1 MEINFLCVHKK
12 LRSKRMAP
20 VLISEITRRV
30 RLKGIFQALYTA
42 GVFLPKPI
50 GSCRYYHRSLN
61 PKKLIEVGFS
71 HLSRNMTISRA
82 IKLSKLPE
90 KPQIPG
96 LRKLE
101 EKDLKQVHLLLSENL
116 KQFDLVPLFDLNEMA
131 HWFLPIP
138 NVIDSYVVEVK

>member
-1 MEINFLCVHKK
+1 
-12 LRSKRMAP
+12 MAP

-71 HLSRNMTISRA
+71 HLSRNMTVSRA
-82 IKLSKLPE
+82 IKLSKLPD
-90 KPQIPG
+90 KPLLPG

-101 EKDLKQVHLLLSENL
+101 ENDLEQVHSLLSESL
-116 KQFDLVPLFDLNEMA
+116 KRFDLVPLFDLNEMA

-138 NVIDSYVVEVK
+138 NVIDSYVVEVKFN